1 MAEISIVIPVYNAA
15 RFLREALASLQAQTF
30 ADWECIC
37 VNDGSADESPTI
49 IREMMA
55 SDPRIQLL
63 EQANAGVSV
72 ARNRGVAHSQAPYI
86 FFMDADDLLYSKAL
100 ETLYRTIQETEAEVV
115 WGRMQPF
122 VDDLPTPSETGE
134 VRTFEGEVLRQWVNE
149 RFSEPSFEDAFWG
162 ISVEVCGKLFRRDVV
177 LRNPLPEAFRVG
189 EDTLFSVRLF
199 RQVTCVSVVD
209 AVIYGYRKVMNSS
222 SHQRTAAWLLGYTES
237 FCKVLTES
245 GDNPIFLS
253 NYLDASPLTRWFI
266 GSVFTDVL
274 LARQVALYPAI
285 QIMCKTFLS
294 HPAFRFAK
302 PKLKFWLWLGAHR
315 WWWLLRWNYKHSNLY
330 KKSLKW

>member
-1 MAEISIVIPVYNAA
+1 MAEISVVIPVYNAA

-37 VNDGSADESPTI
+37 VNDGSTDESPTI

-55 SDPRIQLL
+55 KDQRIQLL

-72 ARNRGVAHSQAPYI
+72 ARNRGVERSQAPYI
-86 FFMDADDLLYSKAL
+86 FFMDADDLLYPKAL
-100 ETLYRTIQETEAEVV
+100 ETLYRTIQETDAEVV
-115 WGRMQPF
+115 WGRTQPF
-122 VDDLPTPSETGE
+122 VEALPTPSETGE
-134 VRTFEGEVLRQWVNE
+134 VRTVEGEALRQWVNE
-149 RFSEPSFEDAFWG
+149 RFSQPVFANPFCG
-162 ISVEVCGKLFRRDVV
+162 IPIEVWGKLFRRDVV
-177 LRNPLPEAFRVG
+177 LRNPLPAAFRFG

-199 RQVTCVSVVD
+199 RKVTCVSVVD
-209 AVIYGYRKVMNSS
+209 AAIYGYRQVTGSLCK
-222 SHQRTAAWLLGYTES
+222 QRTAAWLLGYTES

-253 NYLDASPLTRWFI
+253 NYLVSLARWFI
-266 GSVFTDVL
+266 VSVFTDVL
-274 LARQVALYPAI
+274 LAQQVALYPAI
-285 QIMCKTFLS
+285 QTMCKTFLS

-315 WWWLLRWNYKHSNLY
+315 WWWLLRWSYKHSTLY

>member
-30 ADWECIC
+30 TDWECIC
-37 VNDGSADESPTI
+37 VDDGSTDESPAI

-63 EQANAGVSV
+63 EQANAGPSV
-72 ARNRGVAHSQAPYI
+72 ARNRGVERSQAPYI
-86 FFMDADDLLYSKAL
+86 FFMDADDLLYPKAL
-100 ETLYRTIQETEAEVV
+100 ETLYRTIQEMDAEVV
-115 WGRMQPF
+115 WGRTQPF

-149 RFSEPSFEDAFWG
+149 RFSQSSPLAPFWG
-162 ISVEVCGKLFRRDVV
+162 IPVEVWGKLFRRDVV
-177 LRNPLPEAFRVG
+177 LRNPLPAAFRFG

-199 RQVTCVSVVD
+199 RKVTCVRVVD
-209 AVIYGYRKVMNSS
+209 AVIYGCRKVMNSL
-222 SHQRTAAWLLGYTES
+222 SHQRTVAWFVGYTES

-253 NYLDASPLTRWFI
+253 NYLVSLTRWFI
-266 GSVFTDVL
+266 RIVFTDVL
-274 LARQVALYPAI
+274 LAQQFALYPAI
-285 QIMCKTFLS
+285 QTMCKTFLS

-302 PKLKFWLWLGAHR
+302 PKLKFWLRLGAHQ
-315 WWWLLRWNYKHSNLY
+315 WWPLLRWSYKHSTLY